1 MVKAIVMDQT
11 GGPENME
18 WRDIEVGSPGAG
30 EALVRHTVVGLNYID
45 TYMREGYYPQLK
57 VPNAILGMEAA
68 GVVEAV
74 GEGVSDVAAGDRV
87 TYVNGPGTYCEKRV
101 LEARHLIKIPDGI
114 SDETAAAMMLQGM
127 TAEYLLFRTHKV
139 QAGDTI
145 LVQAA
150 AGGVGLILCQWAK
163 HLGATVIGTVSTEE
177 KAELAR
183 ANGCD
188 HPILYTKENFAERV
202 MEITS
207 GKGVPVAYDAVGK
220 DTFQGTFD
228 SLSMRGHFVSYGQ
241 SSGGADPIAPGY
253 LGAKSA
259 SLTRPSL
266 FHYTSTREELVEVAS
281 NLIGVVQK
289 GIVNIEIGQRY
300 ELKDAA
306 QAHRDLHARKTVG
319 STVFTV

>member
-18 WRDIEVGSPGAG
+18 WRNVEIGAPGAG
-30 EALVRHTVVGLNYID
+30 EALIRHTVVGLNYID

-57 VPNAILGMEAA
+57 TPGAILGMEAA
-68 GVVEAV
+68 GIVEAV
-74 GEGVSDVAAGDRV
+74 GEGVSEVSVGDRV
-87 TYVNGPGTYCEKRV
+87 AYVNGPGTYCEKRI
-101 LEARHLIKIPDGI
+101 LEARHLIKLPDDI
-114 SDETAAAMMLQGM
+114 SDETGAAMMLQGM
-127 TAEYLLFRTHKV
+127 TTEYLLFRTHKV

-150 AGGVGLILCQWAK
+150 AGGVGLMLCQWAK
-163 HLGATVIGTVSTEE
+163 HLGATVIGTVSTDA
-177 KAELAR
+177 KAELAK

-188 HPILYTKENFAERV
+188 HTILYTKENFAERV
-202 MEITS
+202 MEITD

-266 FHYTSTREELVEVAS
+266 FHYISTRPELEEVS
-281 NLIGVVQK
+281 NNLIDVVSK
-289 GIVNIEIGQRY
+289 GIVKIEIGQRY

-306 QAHRDLHARKTVG
+306 QAHIDLHARKTVG